1 MNMSPKTYSKL
12 LTIKI
17 EPEQF
22 DKFQR
27 KAGKR
32 NMSAVLRSFID
43 KFLSKRE
50 KDSNDYVNEIFE
62 WAEEQENKKKRGL
75 LNIKNDPVYNIKGFD
90 FNGPADFSINHDKYI
105 MNEFI
110 MVK

>member
-1 MNMSPKTYSKL
+1 MNISPKTYSKL

-32 NMSAVLRSFID
+32 NMSAVLRNFID
-43 KFLSKRE
+43 QFLLKRE
-50 KDSNDYVNEIFE
+50 KDGSDYVNEIFE
-62 WAEEQENKKKRGL
+62 WAKEQENKKKGGL
-75 LNIKNDPVYNIKGFD
+75 SNIKNDPVYNIKGFD
-90 FNGPADFSINHDKYI
+90 FDGPADFSSNHDKYI
-105 MNEFI
+105 YGR
-110 MVK
+110 